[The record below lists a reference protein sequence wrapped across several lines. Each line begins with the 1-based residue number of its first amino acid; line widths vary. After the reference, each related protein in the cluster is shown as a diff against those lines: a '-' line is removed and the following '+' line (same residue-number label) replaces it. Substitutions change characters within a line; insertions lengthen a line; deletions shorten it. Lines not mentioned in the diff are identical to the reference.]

1 MIGWHTVPG
10 LFLISTPVSS
20 FLAQDWAI
28 SRNRFWGT
36 PIPLWCSE
44 DMEERVAIG
53 SIAQL
58 EELSGVTVRDA
69 WVMWI
74 GYWWWNAVCVSALP
88 ST

>member
-1 MIGWHTVPG
+1 MHACQQPAWICVHEYITGKTCR
-10 LFLISTPVSS
+10 LLLISTHL
-20 FLAQDWAI
+20 FKDWAI

-58 EELSGVTVRDA
+58 EELSGITVRDA
-69 WVMWI
+69 WVM
-74 GYWWWNAVCVSALP
+74 CV
-88 ST
+88 